1 MSSNKPLT
9 HLLGLAILIAVT
21 GCGGSSS
28 DSGNPDAAQT
38 EASIKLAYVTN
49 GIASFWDVAKA
60 GADAGAE
67 EFSCKV
73 EVRMPDGALDQKETL
88 EDLLSQGIDGI
99 AVSPIDPENQTTFL
113 NKLGEN
119 TLFITHDS
127 DAPKSNR
134 RYYVGMDNYD
144 AGRLCGQLVKE
155 AIPDGGEIL
164 ITVGR
169 LEQLNAKLRRQGV
182 IDELLDR
189 ERQEDYYDDQDGV
202 IKGDKYTIVATKTDG
217 FDTVRAKEQAQDA
230 LVQYPELKCMVGL
243 FAYNPPALL
252 AAAKDAGRLEDVQIV
267 AFDEDAETLSAIR
280 DGEMYGTVVQNPY
293 EYGRMSVEVLYKL
306 ASGNT
311 GDLPEDPVVYIPA
324 RQIRGENVME
334 FWTDLNQKLGEEP
347 PQ

>member
-1 MSSNKPLT
+1 
-9 HLLGLAILIAVT
+9 
-21 GCGGSSS
+21 
-28 DSGNPDAAQT
+28 
-38 EASIKLAYVTN
+38 
-49 GIASFWDVAKA
+49 
-60 GADAGAE
+60 
-67 EFSCKV
+67 
-73 EVRMPDGALDQKETL
+73 
-88 EDLLSQGIDGI
+88 
-99 AVSPIDPENQTTFL
+99 
-113 NKLGEN
+113 
-119 TLFITHDS
+119 
-127 DAPKSNR
+127 
-134 RYYVGMDNYD
+134 MDNYD
-144 AGRLCGQLVKE
+144 GGRLCGQLIKE

-252 AAAKDAGRLEDVQIV
+252 AAAKDAGRLNDVQIV
-267 AFDEDAETLSAIR
+267 AFDEDADTLSAIR

-324 RQIRGENVME
+324 RQIRSENVME